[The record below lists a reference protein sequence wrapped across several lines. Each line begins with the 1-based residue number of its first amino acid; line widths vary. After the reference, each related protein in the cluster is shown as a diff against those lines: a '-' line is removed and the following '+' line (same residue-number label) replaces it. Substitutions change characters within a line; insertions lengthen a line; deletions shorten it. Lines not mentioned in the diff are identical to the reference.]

1 MSVLHTKL
9 KEEEEFSFH
18 RHFAFLSLFP
28 VYQRR
33 IQDNQKVRLGSHA
46 LVFLTMLPGLQE
58 LQAPTRVEPGA
69 LGGEST
75 ES

>member
-1 MSVLHTKL
+1 MSVLYTKL

-33 IQDNQKVRLGSHA
+33 IQDNQKVRLTHMPC
-46 LVFLTMLPGLQE
+46 VFFLTMLPGLQE
-58 LQAPTRVEPGA
+58 LSFPTR
-69 LGGEST
+69 S
-75 ES
+75 